1 MKYCSFLRGV
11 NVKGTSM
18 KMAEVVD
25 VFKKAGMQNVI
36 SVLATGNII
45 FESDKE
51 KNELKN
57 ILEKAMSDHFFY
69 EAFLFLKTNSEVE
82 KIYTDCPFQKKDDSH
97 IYVFVGSDGID
108 ETLLQEFEK
117 SKKTNDENAKIVNST
132 FYWQVE
138 KGNTLD
144 SDFGKILG
152 RKNLKDA
159 FTSRNMNTMEKVLK
173 KML

>member
-1 MKYCSFLRGV
+1 MKHCAFLRGV

-45 FESDKE
+45 FESDKS
-51 KNELKN
+51 KDELKN
-57 ILEKAMSDHFFY
+57 ILEKAMSEHFSY

-97 IYVFVGSDGID
+97 IYIFVGSDGID
-108 ETLLQEFEK
+108 ETLLQEFK
-117 SKKTNDENAKIVNST
+117 SSKKSDNEDAEIVNST

-152 RKNLKDA
+152 RKNLKDS
-159 FTSRNMNTMEKVLK
+159 FTSRNLNTMEKVLK
-173 KML
+173 KM

>member
-18 KMAEVVD
+18 KMAEFVN
-25 VFKKAGMQNVI
+25 VFKNAGMQNVI

-51 KNELKN
+51 KSELKN
-57 ILEKAMSDHFFY
+57 ILERAMSENFSY
-69 EAFLFLKTNSEVE
+69 EAFLFLKTDSEIE
-82 KIYTDCPFQKKDDSH
+82 KIFSNCPFQKKDVSH

-108 ETLLQEFEK
+108 KILLQEFND
-117 SKKTNDENAKIVNST
+117 SKKTNYEDAKIVNST

-152 RKNLKDA
+152 RKNLKDS
-159 FTSRNMNTMEKVLK
+159 FTSRNLNTFEKIIK
-173 KML
+173 KL

>member
-25 VFKKAGMQNVI
+25 VFKNAGMQNVV

-45 FESDKE
+45 FESDID

-57 ILEKAMSDHFFY
+57 ILEKAMSEHFSY
-69 EAFLFLKTNSEVE
+69 EAFLFLKTNSEIE
-82 KIYTDCPFQKKDDSH
+82 TIFSDCPFQKKDDSH
-97 IYVFVGSDGID
+97 VYVFVSLDGID
-108 ETLLQEFEK
+108 KVLLQEFEK
-117 SKKTNDENAKIVNST
+117 SKKTNNEDAKIVNST

-159 FTSRNMNTMEKVLK
+159 FTSRNLNTFEKIMK
-173 KML
+173 KL

>member
-1 MKYCSFLRGV
+1 
-11 NVKGTSM
+11 M
-18 KMAEVVD
+18 KMVEVVD
-25 VFKKAGMQNVI
+25 VFKNAGMQNVV

-45 FESDKE
+45 FESGKE
-51 KNELKN
+51 KSELKD
-57 ILEKAMSDHFFY
+57 ILEKVMSDHFSY
-69 EAFLFLKTNSEVE
+69 EAFLFLKTNSEIE
-82 KIYTDCPFQKKDDSH
+82 KIFSDCPFQKKDDSH
-97 IYVFVGSDGID
+97 IYVFVGLDGID
-108 ETLLQEFEK
+108 KVLLQEFEK

-159 FTSRNMNTMEKVLK
+159 FTSRNLNTFEKIMK
-173 KML
+173 KL